1 MARDA
6 RELEEEL
13 KRSRDEIERL
23 RRQKQNLEKELDA
36 VKKENHELA
45 NQNKEL
51 KDQLQSLLGS
61 APMLAASDK
70 TAEAGG
76 VPSSKV
82 FYRRPVDAKE
92 KKPTGGQP
100 GHKGH
105 ARPKPEPNAPP
116 VILRLTHC
124 PKCKATL
131 GEHSDSWTSTV
142 TDLPKQEVMVYDLVT
157 LRYKCPA
164 CGERVQAERPLLPNK
179 QFGPRLTALVATN
192 RMRGMSV
199 AKIQSLLLELYG
211 LGISEASILDLEAC
225 AARAL
230 GPWYKR
236 LGALVK
242 KASVVKAD
250 ETGFRVAGAN
260 GWLWVFDFL
269 LGTFYALE
277 PTRGGKVPKKVLGGF
292 EGTLVR
298 DGWDAYDA
306 IITAKH
312 QLDLLHVNRWL
323 ERAEVKH
330 GIEPRPLVKEREVK
344 FTRAGRPPRELIRFA
359 DGVRSRLREA
369 VLFTESKPS
378 MKERKSALAK
388 FDESMERFLDEPWR
402 DEDAVR
408 IAKELRKRRS
418 QLFTFVLD
426 PEVPWHNND
435 AERQIR
441 QGVLHRKVS
450 GGRRTW
456 IGADRFQVLLS
467 AFETS
472 KKRGKNFFEEV
483 IKLLVRQG
491 SRGQP
496 TSRGRPQT

>member
-1 MARDA
+1 MRRKTGNVD
-6 RELEEEL
+6 EEL
-13 KRSRDEIERL
+13 KRLREENGRL
-23 RRQKQNLEKELDA
+23 RRELDA
-36 VKKENHELA
+36 AKKKNQELSDK
-45 NQNKEL
+45 NKQLEEKLQNVL
-51 KDQLQSLLGS
+51 VS

-82 FYRRPVDAKE
+82 FNRARSAYYRRRNHNP
-92 KKPTGGQP
+92 KPNGGQV
-100 GHKGH
+100 GHKGVS
-105 ARPKPEPNAPP
+105 RRKPEPNAPP

-124 PKCKATL
+124 PKCDTTL

-142 TDLPKQEVMVYDLVT
+142 TDLPEQEVIVHEVVT
-157 LRYKCPA
+157 LRYKCPG
-164 CGERVQAERPLLPNK
+164 CGERVNAERPLPHK
-179 QFGPRLTALVATN
+179 QFGPRLIAFVATN
-192 RMRGMSV
+192 RMRGLSV
-199 AKIQSLLLELYG
+199 VKIQSLLMELYG
-211 LGISEASILDLEAC
+211 LSISEATILELEAC
-225 AARAL
+225 AVQAL
-230 GPWYKR
+230 GPWYKT
-236 LGALVK
+236 LEALVK

-277 PTRGGKVPKKVLGGF
+277 PTRGGKVPKRVLSGF
-292 EGTLVR
+292 KGTLVR

-306 IITAKH
+306 ITTAKH

-330 GIEPRPLVKEREVK
+330 GIEPRPLVKEQSVK

-359 DGVRSRLREA
+359 DGIRSRAREA
-369 VLFTESKPS
+369 VLFVESNPS
-378 MKERKSALAK
+378 VAERERTHAK
-388 FDESMERFLDEPWR
+388 FDESMERFLNEPWA

-426 PEVPWHNND
+426 SKVPWHNND

-467 AFETS
+467 VFETC
-472 KKRGKNFFEEV
+472 KKLGKNFFEEV
-483 IKLLVRQG
+483 IKLLVKQG